1 MPILLGR
8 GYSSLDDIPVDVLKS
23 VLLYHVVG
31 GYVFSSDLSS
41 GPVPT
46 LNGTFEISLETL
58 SITDANGREASL
70 VPSLLNVQATNGVV
84 HVIDR
89 VLLPDL
95 SK

>member
-1 MPILLGR
+1 MLWFPNLQEI
-8 GYSSLDDIPVDVLKS
+8 
-23 VLLYHVVG
+23 LLYHVVG

-41 GPVPT
+41 GPVTT

-70 VPSLLNVQATNGVV
+70 VPTLLKVQATSGVV

-89 VLLPDL
+89 VILPDL